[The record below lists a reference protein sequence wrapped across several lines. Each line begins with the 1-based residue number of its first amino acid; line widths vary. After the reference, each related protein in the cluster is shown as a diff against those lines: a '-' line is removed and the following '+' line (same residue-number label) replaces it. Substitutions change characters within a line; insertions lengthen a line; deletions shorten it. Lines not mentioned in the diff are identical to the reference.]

1 MEGGFF
7 VFLFFEKKGALKA
20 LKCRRFAVLFS
31 F

>member
-7 VFLFFEKKGALKA
+7 VFLFLKKGALKA
-20 LKCRRFAVLFS
+20 LKYRRFAVLFS